1 MNEPCRRMEAL
12 VMDHQFFHGGHPVL
26 DWMIGNVVIMQSRD
40 GQIRPDRS
48 KSTNK
53 IDGIV
58 AGLMAMGS
66 SFYPEVETI
75 SDIRGLKK

>member
-12 VMDHQFFHGGHPVL
+12 AIDHQLQHGGHPVL
-26 DWMIGNVVIMQSRD
+26 DWMIGNVVIVQSRD
-40 GQIRPDRS
+40 GQRRPDRS

-58 AGLMAMGS
+58 AGLMSMGAWL
-66 SFYPEVETI
+66 YPEVETI
-75 SDIRGLKK
+75 TEIRGLK